1 MDTKQSFN
9 PKSKPGTVADIA
21 AMAAQATAPAKAAA
35 TLPAQAAP
43 AVWGATED
51 MDSTDLL
58 IPKIYH
64 QQAMSKLVADGQA
77 KPGDFCDSLT
87 GQVLAKKEEALE
99 VIIFGAFKT
108 MVISKHDTMSNRWKL
123 DEVVRID
130 RSNAHNYANVP
141 FMEETTDGK
150 FKNNLYYNY
159 YCLIP
164 GRATEL
170 PYIMSL
176 GSTKTKVAR
185 KLNTMLAKLQ
195 QLGKPSAAVVFE
207 MRSVPEKNDRGQ
219 WFGLEVAQGRAA
231 TKEEMDAA
239 HAWYLKSRTQ
249 SLVAAEG
256 AEDAGS
262 DDDMPF

>member
-1 MDTKQSFN
+1 MDTKTLN
-9 PKSKPGTVADIA
+9 PKSKPGTVEDIA
-21 AMAAQATAPAKAAA
+21 RMAKAPAV
-35 TLPAQAAP
+35 TTTTMPVQAAP
-43 AVWGATED
+43 AVWGATEE

-87 GQVLAKKEEALE
+87 GQVLAKKEDTLQ

-130 RSNAHNYANVP
+130 RTNAANYANVP
-141 FMEETTDGK
+141 FEEETPDGRY
-150 FKNNLYYNY
+150 KNSLFYNY

-164 GRATEL
+164 GKASEL

-195 QLGKPSAAVVFE
+195 QTGKPSAAVVFE

-219 WFGLEVAQGRAA
+219 WFGLEVTQGRDA
-231 TKEEMDAA
+231 TKEEIQAA
-239 HAWYLKSRTQ
+239 HTWYLKSRMQ
-249 SLVAAEG
+249 NLVAAEG

-262 DDDMPF
+262 DDDIAF